1 MSQNT
6 FLSWTSFCTQRWKT
20 KKKKLLSWSRSL
32 NEFQPP
38 LGPPILSLE
47 REQRWVHCCRI
58 TGFCVCLML
67 LCAQSCLLCDPVNYS
82 PPGLSVHGIFQARI
96 LEWVAMPSS
105 RGSSWPR
112 DWTCVS
118 CIGRRILYPC
128 ATLYP
133 WVWVSEVTQS
143 CPTLCDPVD
152 CSPPGSSVHGILQ
165 ARVLEWVAISFSNPW
180 VWGPLNFHSTSY

>member
-67 LCAQSCLLCDPVNYS
+67 LCAQSCLLCDPVNYIARQACLSMEFSRQEYWSGLPCPPLEHLPDPATELPS
-82 PPGLSVHGIFQARI
+82 PALAGGFFTLVPPFTLGF
-96 LEWVAMPSS
+96 EWVKSLSRVRLFATPWTVAPQAPPSMGFS
-105 RGSSWPR
+105 RQEYWSGLPFPS
-112 DWTCVS
+112 
-118 CIGRRILYPC
+118 
-128 ATLYP
+128 
-133 WVWVSEVTQS
+133 
-143 CPTLCDPVD
+143 PTLGFGD
-152 CSPPGSSVHGILQ
+152 
-165 ARVLEWVAISFSNPW
+165 R
-180 VWGPLNFHSTSY
+180 